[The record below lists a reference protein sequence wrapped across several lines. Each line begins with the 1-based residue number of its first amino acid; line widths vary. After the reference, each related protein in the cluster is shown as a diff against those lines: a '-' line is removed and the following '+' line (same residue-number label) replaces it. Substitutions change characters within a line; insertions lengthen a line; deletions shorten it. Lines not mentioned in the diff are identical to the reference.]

1 MKHLNSSAGRR
12 AGPPQAR
19 PDPLGGSRA
28 VFGARGV
35 VSFSLLAGALVSAT
49 LLSACAPLLVGGAI
63 VGSSMVATDRRTSG
77 TQVEDQ
83 SIELKASRR
92 VGEVIGDRG
101 RVSVTSYN
109 RLVLITG
116 EVPTDADKASV
127 EQAVAR
133 IDNVKTVVN
142 ELLVGAPSS
151 FSTRSS
157 DTLITSKVKAS
168 MVDAKDVQVN
178 AFKVITER
186 GIVYLMGRV
195 TEREADRAAYISR
208 GVSGVMKVVKVF
220 EVVSEAEL
228 AGMQTSAPA
237 ASTGSKP

>member
-1 MKHLNSSAGRR
+1 MT
-12 AGPPQAR
+12 R
-19 PDPLGGSRA
+19 PAILRLT
-28 VFGARGV
+28 
-35 VSFSLLAGALVSAT
+35 LLAGAIVSST
-49 LLSACAPLLVGGAI
+49 LISACAPLLVGGAM
-63 VGSSMVATDRRTSG
+63 VGGSLVATDRRTSG

-92 VGEVIGDRG
+92 VNETIADRG
-101 RVSVTSYN
+101 HVNVTSYN

-116 EVPTDADKASV
+116 EVPTEADKTSV
-127 EQAVAR
+127 EQAIAR

-168 MVDAKDVQVN
+168 IVDAKDVQVN

-186 GIVYLMGRV
+186 GNVYLMGRV

-208 GVSGVMKVVKVF
+208 GVSGVLKVVKVF
-220 EVVSEAEL
+220 EVVTEAEL

-237 ASTGSKP
+237 ASTGTKP